1 MTKRKGTDQRVFWQD
16 LSTYPKE
23 DVLSF
28 GRRSYNKM
36 KKLGVKSVL
45 ELGCGIGG
53 DALYF
58 AQKGMNVIAVDF
70 SRAAI
75 NELKKTRDKEGLD
88 SLVCRIKDF
97 TKPWDREIYVP
108 GSVDA
113 VFANQSLHYFDSST
127 TQKVLSYIHQTLK
140 PEGILFACVFSA
152 LHNNAGKGENVENG
166 LQLINGQLQRFFSTP
181 CLKKYLNG
189 SFEIVTLDYAMRGKD
204 KTFLEVT
211 AKKMQR

>member
-1 MTKRKGTDQRVFWQD
+1 MTNKKERDQRIFWQD
-16 LSTYPKE
+16 LSAYSKE
-23 DVLSF
+23 DVLGF

-36 KKLGVKSVL
+36 KKLGMKSVL
-45 ELGCGIGG
+45 ELGCGTGG

-70 SRAAI
+70 SKAAI
-75 NELKKTRDKEGLD
+75 DELKKARDREELD
-88 SLVCRIKDF
+88 NLVCRIKDF
-97 TKPWDREIYVP
+97 TKPWDREIYAP

-127 TQKVLSYIHQTLK
+127 TQNILSYIHQTLK
-140 PEGILFACVFSA
+140 PAGILFACVFSA
-152 LHNNAGKGENVENG
+152 LHNNAGKGEGVENG

-189 SFEIVTLDYAMRGKD
+189 SFEIVALDYAKRGKD
-204 KTFLEVT
+204 KTFLEVI
-211 AKKMQR
+211 AKRMQH